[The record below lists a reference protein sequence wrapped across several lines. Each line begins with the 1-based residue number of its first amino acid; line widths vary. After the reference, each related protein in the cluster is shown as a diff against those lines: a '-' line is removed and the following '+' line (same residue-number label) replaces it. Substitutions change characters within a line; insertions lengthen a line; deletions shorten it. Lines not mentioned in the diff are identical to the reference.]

1 MQIYLVGGAVRD
13 KLLHLPVKDKDWVVV
28 GASSEQ
34 MLEQGFIQVGKDFPV
49 FLHPQSNEEYA
60 LARTERKTGTGYT
73 GFSCDTSKDVTLEL
87 DLLRRDLTIN
97 AMAEDETGKII
108 DPYGGLRDL
117 QDKILRHV
125 SPAFSEDPLRVLR
138 VARFAAR
145 FHHLGFRIAGETINL
160 MSDIAQHG
168 ELNTLSPE
176 RVWQETARALGEHDP
191 HIYFDVLHRC
201 DALEYW
207 FMELDRLW
215 GVPNPAMWH
224 PEIDTGVHT
233 LMVLEQACQL
243 SDKLSVRF
251 AALVHDVG
259 KGLTPAQRWPSHRGH
274 ETLGLQ
280 AIRDLCERIRAPNE
294 CRDLALLVSEY
305 HSHVHRAFEL
315 RPATLLN
322 LFDSTDAW
330 RKPQRFDDFL
340 TACRADA
347 RGRSGFES
355 TPYLQADYVRQAFN
369 IASAVEVKSIIDAGY
384 QGKQIREQLDIARIA
399 ALNDFKHSWQQTH
412 H

>member
-145 FHHLGFRIAGETINL
+145 FHHLGFRIVSETINL

-322 LFDSTDAW
+322 LFDSADAW

>member
-322 LFDSTDAW
+322 LFDSADAW